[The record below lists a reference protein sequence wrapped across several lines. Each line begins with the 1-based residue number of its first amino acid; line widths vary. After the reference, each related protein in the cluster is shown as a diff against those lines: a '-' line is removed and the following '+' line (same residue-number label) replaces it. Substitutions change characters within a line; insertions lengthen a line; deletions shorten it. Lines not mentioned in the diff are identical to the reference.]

1 MPTLLSVQVFQ
12 YASSMAPDA
21 TWLTDDEQAAWRAFL
36 LARQLLD
43 DALDRQLQHDSG
55 MPHAYY
61 MILTTL
67 IEADGHAMRM
77 SELAAELRFSPSRLT
92 HAIASIE
99 RSGWVVRRACPTDKR
114 GQVAQ
119 LTKAGVRV
127 QHAAAIGHVAE
138 VRARLFDQLTSSQV
152 DQLRRICTAIA
163 GGFGTDAS

>member
-1 MPTLLSVQVFQ
+1 M
-12 YASSMAPDA
+12 
-21 TWLTDDEQAAWRAFL
+21 FL

-92 HAIASIE
+92 HTIASIE

-114 GQVAQ
+114 GQVAK
-119 LTKAGVRV
+119 LTRAGVRGGTPPRS
-127 QHAAAIGHVAE
+127 ATSP
-138 VRARLFDQLTSSQV
+138 RSARLFDRLTPSQV
-152 DQLRRICTAIA
+152 DQLRRICTVIA
-163 GGFGTDAS
+163 GGFETDGS